1 MPPHPKPVQGGYMP
15 SHQAP
20 SSSRNAQ
27 ADARCVR
34 QSSWGSCPPFNASR
48 RSAPARL
55 GDGAKYTRHHA
66 TRHSETPGVEACD
79 RNRYLPVVN
88 WGRGQANPETAGETA
103 PSTFSCQRLLD
114 TSPHHHRRHSQRDQ
128 LGVQVQPARP
138 LHEDQP
144 ADRQQLAHHF
154 GHASISVRASLACRS
169 ATAARSEYAAAHWP
183 STSPA
188 ASAR

>member
-1 MPPHPKPVQGGYMP
+1 MLRQERHGQPSRLPSGFDSHTMIHPKPVQGGYMP

-55 GDGAKYTRHHA
+55 DDGAKYTQHHA

-144 ADRQQLAHHF
+144 ADREQFVHF
-154 GHASISVRASLACRS
+154 SQAFGVVLLLIK
-169 ATAARSEYAAAHWP
+169 
-183 STSPA
+183 
-188 ASAR
+188 